1 MEHSLWIEKYRP
13 KDFSDIKGQKS
24 IVEKIMAFVEKQNM
38 PHLMFAGPAGTGKT
52 SLSLI
57 IAKKLFGDS

>member
-1 MEHSLWIEKYRP
+1 MEELIWTEKYRP
-13 KDFSDIKGQKS
+13 KSFGDIKGHKEIIKRIES
-24 IVEKIMAFVEKQNM
+24 FVKNKNL

-57 IAKKLFGDS
+57 IAREMF